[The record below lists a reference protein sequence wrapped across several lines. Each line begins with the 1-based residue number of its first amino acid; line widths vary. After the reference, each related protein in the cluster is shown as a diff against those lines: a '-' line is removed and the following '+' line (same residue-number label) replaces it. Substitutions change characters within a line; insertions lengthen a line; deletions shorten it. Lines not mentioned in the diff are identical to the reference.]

1 MKKII
6 LLAAAAVLSASFT
19 GISAADKNNDKAAKQ
34 AAKKMEQ
41 TRKDVEKTIPLVL
54 VNASDTLSY
63 TAGMTM
69 TTGLDKY
76 IEQAFGVKKEQ
87 MGAFVSGMLE
97 YYKGMDDSERQ
108 AYLTGIA
115 IASQLKSQ
123 MLPGIKKE
131 FTDTPDSIVTKNIF
145 RGFVDALLSDTT
157 RFNMEDAEEEFNA
170 LREKNK
176 TAKEEALYGENRK
189 KGEAFLAENAKKEGV
204 VTTASGLQY
213 KVITMGTGEKPKA
226 TSKVKVHYKGTLI
239 DGTVFDES
247 RKHGTEPLSF
257 YANQVISGWTEALT
271 LMPVGSTWELYIPQ
285 NLGYGSRNA
294 GTIPPYSTL
303 IFTVELIGIE

>member
-19 GISAADKNNDKAAKQ
+19 GISAADKNNDKAAKK
-34 AAKKMEQ
+34 AAKQMEQ
-41 TRKDVEKTIPLVL
+41 TRKDVEKTLPLVL
-54 VNASDTLSY
+54 TNASDTLSY
-63 TAGMTM
+63 VAGMAM
-69 TTGLDKY
+69 TGGLDRY
-76 IEQAFGVKKEQ
+76 LEQSFGIKKEQ
-87 MGAFVSGMLE
+87 MGAFVNGLLE
-97 YYKGMDDSERQ
+97 YYKGMDNSERR
-108 AYLTGIA
+108 AYLTGIT
-115 IASQLKSQ
+115 IASQMNGQ
-123 MLPGIKKE
+123 MIPSIKQE
-131 FTDTPDSIVTKNIF
+131 FTATPDSIVDKNLF
-145 RGFVDALLSDTT
+145 RGFVAALLSDTT
-157 RFNMEDAEEEFNA
+157 HFNMEDAEEEFNA

-176 TAKEEALYGENRK
+176 TAKEEVLYGENRK

-213 KVITMGTGEKPKA
+213 KVITMGTGEKPKV
-226 TSKVKVHYKGTLI
+226 TDKVKVHYKGTLV

-285 NLGYGSRNA
+285 NLGYGARNA